1 LIFLNNLVDYNKD
14 LIQALAKE
22 EKMKLS
28 TAVKPISHI
37 KSHASEIIS
46 EISETGNSVVVT
58 VNGEARVIIQDI
70 KEYEKDRES
79 MAMLKI
85 LAMAVIIQGTPYL
98 IACELSKLSPEFPWG
113 IGVNCFIVTK
123 RRFRSLSLTNS
134 PVSQPTSPYP
144 SQPHRCFLF
153 SICRPLYSAG

>member
-1 LIFLNNLVDYNKD
+1 
-14 LIQALAKE
+14 
-22 EKMKLS
+22 MKLS

-46 EISETGNSVVVT
+46 EISETGNPVVVT

-85 LAMAVIIQGTPYL
+85 LAMGRKDVLEGRHKPTRQTFA
-98 IACELSKLSPEFPWG
+98 ELKKG
-113 IGVNCFIVTK
+113 IRTARK
-123 RRFRSLSLTNS
+123 
-134 PVSQPTSPYP
+134 P
-144 SQPHRCFLF
+144 
-153 SICRPLYSAG
+153 

>member
-1 LIFLNNLVDYNKD
+1 
-14 LIQALAKE
+14 
-22 EKMKLS
+22 MKLS

-46 EISETGNSVVVT
+46 EISETGNPVVVT

-85 LAMAVIIQGTPYL
+85 LAMGRKNMLEGRHKPIHQAIDGL
-98 IACELSKLSPEFPWG
+98 RK
-113 IGVNCFIVTK
+113 K
-123 RRFRSLSLTNS
+123 MRSSEKS
-134 PVSQPTSPYP
+134 
-144 SQPHRCFLF
+144 
-153 SICRPLYSAG
+153 

>member
-1 LIFLNNLVDYNKD
+1 
-14 LIQALAKE
+14 
-22 EKMKLS
+22 MKLS

-46 EISETGNSVVVT
+46 EISATGNPVVVT

-85 LAMAVIIQGTPYL
+85 LAMGRKDMLKGSHKPAPQ
-98 IACELSKLSPEFPWG
+98 AFSELKKK
-113 IGVNCFIVTK
+113 I
-123 RRFRSLSLTNS
+123 
-134 PVSQPTSPYP
+134 
-144 SQPHRCFLF
+144 H
-153 SICRPLYSAG
+153 SAGKQ